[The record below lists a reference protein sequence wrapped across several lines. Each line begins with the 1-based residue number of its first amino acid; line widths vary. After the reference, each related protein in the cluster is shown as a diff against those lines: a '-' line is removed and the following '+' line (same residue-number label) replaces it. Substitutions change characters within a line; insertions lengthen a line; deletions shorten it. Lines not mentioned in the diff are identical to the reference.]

1 MPVQIVIPEPEHHD
15 PIESAV
21 LQRLRDSSP
30 SLIAEYLRKNQK
42 EGITFIAR
50 DAAKR
55 VFPEYLEDTTRNNR
69 LVDAAASAL
78 ADFIRRKLLDS
89 PPLLPRNRIMIV
101 TGAPASGKTVAA
113 STLRLPTTEIV
124 HETILTSPEKA
135 SRIVREALH
144 AKRVPRINLFYTED
158 PRLNVRR
165 MILRARRIGRTVPVA
180 YMAKAYSGVPR
191 IVRDLSREYKKSLE
205 LLIANNSGAEDQVV
219 FHQRI
224 EEAVHSTGRY
234 TEVECLEIMD
244 RELGEI
250 HQAEKIPDSILQEAR
265 LR

>member
-1 MPVQIVIPEPEHHD
+1 MTFLQCDDFLRHPAARSRYNDLSASRGAGPNLQLRRRCGLVCRRDEP
-15 PIESAV
+15 
-21 LQRLRDSSP
+21 LRRLRLP
-30 SLIAEYLRKNQK
+30 A
-42 EGITFIAR
+42 
-50 DAAKR
+50 
-55 VFPEYLEDTTRNNR
+55 
-69 LVDAAASAL
+69 VDAAASAL

-234 TEVECLEIMD
+234 TEVDCLEIMD
-244 RELGEI
+244 HELGEI